1 MDPLMTSAASGMRS
15 RMESLDMLAN
25 NLANAATSGYK
36 TDRESYSTYM
46 AQEALDP
53 ALAGESPMPAVLP
66 VVERNWTDFS
76 QGNLTPTGNPL
87 DVALGSKGFFVVN
100 GPSGALYTR
109 NGSFRL
115 TSAGVL
121 TTQDGY
127 AVRSV
132 DGLPIQAQGPAP
144 LEISTDGAVQQSGAS
159 LGRLAVVT
167 FDHPGS
173 VNKTGANYFRLAD
186 AQAKSSPA
194 IDIDVYQGKL
204 EASNV
209 GAPETA
215 VRLVNLLR
223 QFEMLQKAAMLS
235 ADMDQR
241 AVQDVARVNP

>member
-1 MDPLMTSAASGMRS
+1 MNPLMASAASGMRA
-15 RMESLDMLAN
+15 RLESLDTLAN
-25 NLANAATSGYK
+25 NLANAATAGYK

-46 AQEALDP
+46 APEALEP
-53 ALAGESPMPAVLP
+53 ALDGDSPTPSALP
-66 VVERNWTDFS
+66 VVERNWTDFT

-87 DVALGSKGFFVVN
+87 DVALAGKGFFVVN

-115 TSAGVL
+115 SPAGLL

-127 AVRSV
+127 AVRGA
-132 DGLPIQAQGPAP
+132 DGKTIRAQGPSP
-144 LEISTDGAVQQSGAS
+144 LEISTDGSVQQEGAA
-159 LGRLAVVT
+159 LGQLAVVT
-167 FDHPGS
+167 FDQPAS
-173 VNKTGANYFRLAD
+173 VDKAGGNYFRVAD
-186 AQAKSSPA
+186 SEANPSPA
-194 IDIDVYQGKL
+194 AEVEVHQGKL

-209 GAPETA
+209 TTPETA

-223 QFEMLQKAAMLS
+223 QFEMLQKAAMLG